1 MLRINFV
8 TYKECLYKE
17 CHGTLNTLPVYCI
30 GGEQHNGP
38 HAWARGVPD
47 VHERAGAGLR
57 GRQPL
62 RLREGP
68 QGEMQHALVR

>member
-1 MLRINFV
+1 MTDSWYRLAE
-8 TYKECLYKE
+8 YSA
-17 CHGTLNTLPVYCI
+17 CI

-62 RLREGP
+62 RLREGS